1 VGYEGFMTVYLHAL
15 PKRRLGAKALAPW
28 VPIRSTIAT
37 DAMNKANA
45 LDAAIRPIKAGYE
58 MLGQALTVRAMA
70 GDITPLLHALS
81 VAKPGDVLVVDA
93 GGYAD
98 NAVLGGNMTNEAMR
112 QGVAGLVIDGAIRD
126 VAEIRDHGIPCFTRA
141 VTPAGPNF
149 SEIGDVGGPVSCGGV
164 LVKSGDLV
172 IGDDDGIT
180 IVPRGQMAAVLEAC
194 RATLKAEAEWD
205 RRIGAGESFAEILNL
220 PPMEPAP

>member
-1 VGYEGFMTVYLHAL
+1 MTVYLHAL

-28 VPIRSTIAT
+28 AGVRSPIAT
-37 DAMNKANA
+37 DAQNKANA
-45 LDAAIRPIKAGYE
+45 LDAAIRPIKAGYQ
-58 MLGQALTVRAMA
+58 MLGQALTVRAVA

-81 VAKPGDVLVVDA
+81 VARAGDVLMVDA

-98 NAVLGGNMTNEAMR
+98 NAVLGGNMTNEAVR
-112 QGVAGLVIDGAIRD
+112 QGMAGLVIDGAIRD
-126 VAEIRDHGIPCFTRA
+126 VAEIRDMGIPCFTRA

-149 SEIGDVGGPVSCGGV
+149 SQIGDVGGPISCGGV
-164 LVKSGDLV
+164 QVKTGDLV

-180 IVPRGQMAAVLEAC
+180 VVPKARMAEVLATCQE
-194 RATLKAEAEWD
+194 TLKAEDEWD
-205 RRIGAGESFAEILNL
+205 RRINAGDRFADILDL

>member
-1 VGYEGFMTVYLHAL
+1 MTVFLHAL

-28 VPIRSTIAT
+28 ADIRSPIAT
-37 DAMNKANA
+37 DSMNKANA

-81 VAKPGDVLVVDA
+81 VAQAGDVMVVDGA
-93 GGYAD
+93 AYTQ
-98 NAVLGGNMTNEAMR
+98 NAILGGNMTNEAVRRGM
-112 QGVAGLVIDGAIRD
+112 AGLVIDGAIRD
-126 VAEIRDHGIPCFTRA
+126 VAEIRDLDIPCFTRA
-141 VTPAGPNF
+141 VTPAGPNSSF
-149 SEIGDVGGPVSCGGV
+149 IGDVGGPISCGGV
-164 LVKSGDLV
+164 QIKTGDLV

-180 IVPRGQMAAVLEAC
+180 IVPKARMAEVLAAC
-194 RATLKAEAEWD
+194 QATLQAEGEWE
-205 RRIGAGESFAEILNL
+205 RRIAAGEPFSDILEL

>member
-1 VGYEGFMTVYLHAL
+1 MTVYLHAL
-15 PKRRLGAKALAPW
+15 PKRRLGAKALTPW
-28 VPIRSTIAT
+28 AGVRSPIAT
-37 DAMNKANA
+37 DAQNKLNA
-45 LDAAIRPIKAGYE
+45 LDAAIRPIKTGYT

-81 VAKPGDVLVVDA
+81 LARAGDVLMVDA

-98 NAVLGGNMTNEAMR
+98 NAVLGGNMCNEAVR
-112 QGVAGLVIDGAIRD
+112 QGMAGLVIDGAIRD
-126 VAEIRDHGIPCFTRA
+126 VAEIRDMDIPCFTRA

-149 SEIGDVGGPVSCGGV
+149 SQIGDVGGPISCGGV
-164 LVKSGDLV
+164 QVKTGDLV

-180 IVPRGQMAAVLEAC
+180 VVPKARLAAVLAVCQE
-194 RATLKAEAEWD
+194 TLKAEAEWD
-205 RRIGAGESFAEILNL
+205 RRINAGDSFAEILDL

>member
-1 VGYEGFMTVYLHAL
+1 MSIYLHSL
-15 PKRRLGAKALAPW
+15 PKQRISKSALALW
-28 VPIRSTIAT
+28 AEIRSPIAS
-37 DAMNKANA
+37 DAMNKAKT
-45 LDAAIRPIKAGYE
+45 LDAAIRPIAPGFR
-58 MLGQALTVRAMA
+58 MLGQALTVRAIA
-70 GDITPLLHALS
+70 GGITPLLQALS
-81 VAKPGDVLVVDA
+81 LARTGDVLVVDA
-93 GGYAD
+93 GGFAD
-98 NAVLGGNMTNEAMR
+98 NAVLGGNMTNEAVRRGM
-112 QGVAGLVIDGAIRD
+112 AGLVIDGAIRD
-126 VAEIRDHGIPCFTRA
+126 LAEIRDYGIPCFTRA

-149 SEIGDVGGPVSCGGV
+149 AEVGDVGGPVSCGGV